1 MDWSFPSSS
10 AVKNLSPYTRG
21 KRSKFNLW
29 VGKIPWSRAW
39 QPTPVFLPEKYHRQR
54 SLAGYSPWGHKEL
67 DMTGASEH
75 AYQTLFMRQCV
86 HITYICI
93 YKHMWVTKSWTRL
106 SNWTHTHT
114 HTIPEYMLSFSPLIG
129 IHTKSLET
137 TVLGQFCPTEYKLH
151 MQFKFSISHIKK
163 VQGSYFTIS
172 KIISKWIKDLYER
185 VKSINS

>member
-1 MDWSFPSSS
+1 MTKQRNCILGRGKSRSGEWSAGENWKQYGMDWSFPSSS

-29 VGKIPWSRAW
+29 VGKIPWRRAW

-106 SNWTHTHT
+106 SN
-114 HTIPEYMLSFSPLIG
+114 
-129 IHTKSLET
+129 
-137 TVLGQFCPTEYKLH
+137 
-151 MQFKFSISHIKK
+151 
-163 VQGSYFTIS
+163 
-172 KIISKWIKDLYER
+172 
-185 VKSINS
+185 